1 MAKTTSRTAPADDT
15 PETAVQGASTADAS
29 GADTTPAPKPRTRRK
44 KADPLAADAPAD
56 ASSAA
61 PPADAAE
68 APAPRPR
75 RTPAARKA
83 AAPAAEPAS
92 EPAPAPDAPAED
104 APKKPRRTRAKAAPA
119 DAETPA
125 APVEPP
131 ASPEAS
137 PAPSDADAPPTR
149 RRTRTTRAA
158 AEPVASSDNIPDDIR
173 LPDEPRR
180 DEPRADDLRADASRR
195 DEPRRNDGPRDEPRR
210 DEPRRDE
217 ARFDERPR
225 DERPAGGYPNGQG
238 NGQNTGPR
246 PDDGYEGGRRNK
258 RKRNKNRGQN
268 GGPNGQPGGGQ
279 QGYPQGG
286 GQNQGGQQGGP
297 NQGYGPP
304 GGGQNPGGQQGGQH
318 QGYAQQGGGQQGGQQ
333 QTLAPA
339 EPFDGILELIG
350 DKKFGFVRQFTTSLL
365 KGDNDPFMP
374 PPFIQKY
381 RLRDGVTV
389 KGMVRPGRKGAWQV
403 VELTEVMGGP
413 PEDWEHTPEFDDGL
427 VVYPDEKLRL
437 VTDASDIAMRVV
449 DLVAPIGKGQRGL
462 IVAPPRAGKT
472 ILIKQI
478 AAGLSQNHP
487 DVKLVALLI
496 DERPEEV
503 TDFRRNT
510 AATVFASSNDHG
522 EDNHVRVATVAF
534 EYARRL
540 VEQGH
545 DVVILL
551 DSLTRLGRTFNMF
564 GSNLSGRTM
573 SGGLDARALLVPR
586 KIFGAARNIEN
597 GGSLTIVATALIET
611 GSRMDD
617 VIFEEFKGTGNSEIV
632 LDREM
637 SEQRIFPAI
646 NIRKSGTRNE
656 DRLVDPNLLRQRHM
670 LLRALNS
677 RHPVEAMQAL
687 AKQLQLSGSNE
698 ELLQALV
705 PE

>member
-1 MAKTTSRTAPADDT
+1 MAKNTRRPAEADDT
-15 PETAVQGASTADAS
+15 TETAVLGASTADAT
-29 GADTTPAPKPRTRRK
+29 GADSPTPPQPRARRK
-44 KADPLAADAPAD
+44 KADAADAPSEPAAAVAVTD
-56 ASSAA
+56 AVT
-61 PPADAAE
+61 DAA

-83 AAPAAEPAS
+83 TPPADTPEASSPAVEAPPS
-92 EPAPAPDAPAED
+92 DSPAEE
-104 APKKPRRTRAKAAPA
+104 APKKPRRTRAKADAAAPEA
-119 DAETPA
+119 AVPAEAPEPA
-125 APVEPP
+125 AE
-131 ASPEAS
+131 
-137 PAPSDADAPPTR
+137 PPTR
-149 RRTRTTRAA
+149 RRTRKAVA
-158 AEPVASSDNIPDDIR
+158 AEPVASSDNLPAEFAPAADDAPSR
-173 LPDEPRR
+173 EEPRR
-180 DEPRADDLRADASRR
+180 DDRARDDRA
-195 DEPRRNDGPRDEPRR
+195 RDEPRR
-210 DEPRRDE
+210 DERQRD
-217 ARFDERPR
+217 DRPR
-225 DERPAGGYPNGQG
+225 DEASRDDRQNPGSNPNSG
-238 NGQNTGPR
+238 GPR
-246 PDDGYEGGRRNK
+246 PDNGQRYDDGYEGGGRRNK
-258 RKRNKNRGQN
+258 RKRNKNRGQAN
-268 GGPNGQPGGGQ
+268 GPGGYPNGQQ
-279 QGYPQGG
+279 
-286 GQNQGGQQGGP
+286 
-297 NQGYGPP
+297 
-304 GGGQNPGGQQGGQH
+304 
-318 QGYAQQGGGQQGGQQ
+318 QQGGQQ
-333 QTLAPA
+333 QGGQQQGGQPQGGQQQGYNQGGQQQGYNPGNQQPQGGGNQGGQQQNGAPA
-339 EPFDGILELIG
+339 EPFEGILELIG

-374 PPFIQKY
+374 PPLIQKY

-389 KGMVRPGRKGAWQV
+389 KGMVKPGRKGAWQV
-403 VELTEVMGGP
+403 VDLTEVMGGP
-413 PEDWEHTPEFDDGL
+413 PEDWEHTPDFDDGL

-437 VTDASDIAMRVV
+437 VTDASDVSMRVV

-472 ILIKQI
+472 ILIKQM
-478 AAGLSQNHP
+478 AAGLTQNHP
-487 DVKLVALLI
+487 EIKLVALLI

-510 AATVFASSNDHG
+510 AATVFASSSDHG
-522 EDNHVRVATVAF
+522 EDNHVRVATIAF
-534 EYARRL
+534 EYSRRL

-632 LDREM
+632 LDREL
-637 SEQRIFPAI
+637 SEQRIYPSI

-656 DRLVDPNLLRQRHM
+656 DRLVDPDLLRQRHM

-687 AKQLQLSGSNE
+687 TKQLQLSKSNE